1 MTTPELPQEEPVNKD
16 VEKVIELMT
25 KPMDFYNSARKEDEL
40 DLVATVRQKMVDAG
54 LSDKLPEC
62 QDGNRF
68 IQDAK
73 DRPAHA
79 QQYNLN
85 RYFCTQFM
93 AAKEE
98 AALERYALI
107 YEIQPDEWLKIFDKT
122 ILPAVV
128 NYDLPIKL

>member
-1 MTTPELPQEEPVNKD
+1 MSEETKQEESLTPEG
-16 VEKVIELMT
+16 EKIVELMQ

-40 DLVATVRQKMVDAG
+40 DLISIVREKMVEVG
-54 LSDKLPEC
+54 LADKLPEC
-62 QDGNRF
+62 FDNNRF

-85 RYFCTQFM
+85 RFFCTQFM
-93 AAKEE
+93 AAE
-98 AALERYALI
+98 ADASIERYALI
-107 YEIQPDEWLKIFDKT
+107 YEIKPDQWLEIFDKT

-128 NYDLPIKL
+128 NYNLPVKL